1 MLLQTSSLN
10 GSNIKL
16 TNYKAF
22 ARTATLPTQDYTNP
36 VSPQPYHIPWS
47 IFQRRSRPGHSRRR
61 IRRGLED
68 EGEQDQ
74 EAGGPRPERA
84 GGTDRVRLQYCTALH
99 CTVLYTALH

>member
-1 MLLQTSSLN
+1 M
-10 GSNIKL
+10 
-16 TNYKAF
+16 
-22 ARTATLPTQDYTNP
+22 TATFPTQPYTNP
-36 VSPQPYHIPWS
+36 VSPQPHHILRS
-47 IFQRRSRPGHSRRR
+47 IFQRRSWPGNSRRR